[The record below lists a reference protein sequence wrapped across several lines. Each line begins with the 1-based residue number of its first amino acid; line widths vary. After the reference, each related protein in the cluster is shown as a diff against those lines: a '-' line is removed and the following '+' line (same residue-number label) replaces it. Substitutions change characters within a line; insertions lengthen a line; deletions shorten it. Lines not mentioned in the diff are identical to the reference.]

1 MQFTFVFL
9 IKHIYLYFKFLV
21 LKLFHTN
28 VLRDYL
34 FIVYNVMKLCIL
46 ANHKIVS

>member
-1 MQFTFVFL
+1 MQFTFAFL

-21 LKLFHTN
+21 LKLFHAN

-34 FIVYNVMKLCIL
+34 FIVHNVLKLYIL
-46 ANHKIVS
+46 ANHKVVP